1 MTGGLPTNTTP
12 ANPSRDEAHELE
24 DQRSASMPTK
34 ITMPQLGE
42 SVNEGTIGQWLK
54 QEGDTVKKDEALV
67 EIITDKVTAELPSPA
82 SGVLVKILVQADETV
97 KVGAEIAEIEE
108 AGAAISPSA
117 TPTAQAN
124 SQPAPN
130 SSAQTSGASM
140 NGGTNGDV
148 SNGGVA
154 SGPNG
159 ATATATLT
167 ASAPAQQE
175 QARME
180 RVSPLARRLAQ
191 EHHLDL
197 NAIRGTGEAGRIRKE
212 DIEAYLQQQSQTAT
226 ATLPPA
232 PVPVQTPPP
241 QPAPAMT
248 ATQAP
253 TPSAPPA
260 PPAAPPVQ
268 VSSEDQIITPTPA
281 RRAIAEHMVRS
292 KHTSPHAWTAIEV
305 DMTNVARWLDGY
317 KDEFKRREGF
327 GVSFQ
332 TSVIKAAAEALK
344 DHPYLNASWTDDGKI
359 ALRRQVNIGVSI
371 ALENNLIVPV
381 IRNADT
387 LNLAGIARAVNDLV
401 TRARANRL
409 MPADLQGAT
418 FTVNNPGVFGTVLSA
433 AIINQPNAAIL
444 TMDTVVKRAVV
455 INDGIAIRSMM
466 FLSLSFDH
474 RVLDGLQAARFLA
487 ALKQRLETWS
497 PDTSAY

>member
-1 MTGGLPTNTTP
+1 
-12 ANPSRDEAHELE
+12 
-24 DQRSASMPTK
+24 MPTK

-54 QEGDTVKKDEALV
+54 QEGETVKKDEALV

-108 AGAAISPSA
+108 AGAATGPSV
-117 TPTAQAN
+117 TPTTQAS
-124 SQPAPN
+124 SQPAPQ
-130 SSAQTSGASM
+130 SSAPSM
-140 NGGTNGDV
+140 NGGTNG
-148 SNGGVA
+148 GGPNTGA
-154 SGPNG
+154 SAGPNG
-159 ATATATLT
+159 ATATLT
-167 ASAPAQQE
+167 TSAPAQQE
-175 QARME
+175 QARLE

-197 NAIRGTGEAGRIRKE
+197 NVIRGTGEAGRIRKE

-241 QPAPAMT
+241 QPAPVMA

-253 TPSAPPA
+253 APSAPPA
-260 PPAAPPVQ
+260 PPVT
-268 VSSEDQIITPTPA
+268 VSGEDQIITPTPA

-332 TSVIKAAAEALK
+332 TCAIKAAAEALK

-359 ALRRQVNIGVSI
+359 ALRKQVNIGVSI

-444 TMDTVVKRAVV
+444 TMDTVVKRPVV

-474 RVLDGLQAARFLA
+474 RVLDGLQAARFLG

-497 PDTSAY
+497 LDTSAY